1 MAVETADPV
10 GEAADG
16 LQVVLDPEHGD
27 AGLAPVQQQ
36 PLEDLDAALVEGR
49 HRFVQ
54 HQQLRRRYQAL
65 GQQHA
70 LALAAGEGAHAP
82 TALGQHADPFQGRV
96 DRRAPAARQAEEGRT
111 ALAHGSHEIVD
122 GERQA
127 AVELQRLRHVAD
139 AAGRAGPLQ
148 AQLAAMRHLPEQ
160 GLDQRTLAAAVRPDQ
175 RVHAAGLDA
184 QAHAIEDAA
193 AAEAQVDPGEV
204 DGRPARRGAKP
215 FGHGHA
221 PDSWMARTTVSRL
234 RAISSS
240 YLPAL

>member
-1 MAVETADPV
+1 
-10 GEAADG
+10 
-16 LQVVLDPEHGD
+16 
-27 AGLAPVQQQ
+27 
-36 PLEDLDAALVEGR
+36 
-49 HRFVQ
+49 
-54 HQQLRRRYQAL
+54 
-65 GQQHA
+65 
-70 LALAAGEGAHAP
+70 
-82 TALGQHADPFQGRV
+82 
-96 DRRAPAARQAEEGRT
+96 
-111 ALAHGSHEIVD
+111 
-122 GERQA
+122 
-127 AVELQRLRHVAD
+127 
-139 AAGRAGPLQ
+139 
-148 AQLAAMRHLPEQ
+148 MRHLPEQ